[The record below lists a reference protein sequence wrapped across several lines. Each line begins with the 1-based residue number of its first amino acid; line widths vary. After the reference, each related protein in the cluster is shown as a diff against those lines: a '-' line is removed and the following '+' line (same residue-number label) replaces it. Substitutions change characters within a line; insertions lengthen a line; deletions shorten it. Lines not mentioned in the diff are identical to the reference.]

1 MSFVDLKEALLDWPY
16 DAEKISVRKIRGTD
30 GLVKIQQRVELGIVQ
45 MFSQG
50 RPDGA
55 QPHGRDSLLDHHLAR
70 IEDHEGRN
78 GTLVGFSL
86 TPDECRALREEASQ
100 YYRRYVANFVLE
112 DYDLV
117 IDDTRHNLDLL
128 DLVRDHA
135 HDAEDASRLEV
146 FRPYILMMN
155 ARAQAHLA
163 LKEGEANSALAHV
176 NRGLLAIREVYE
188 DRDDLEAFD
197 HSEEARVLCNMR
209 GKLTGELPSN
219 SRNRL
224 RERLR
229 RAIQDEQYE
238 EAARLRDE
246 LERLGPGDEF

>member
-16 DAEKISVRKIRGTD
+16 DADKISVRKIRGTD
-30 GLVKIQQRVELGIVQ
+30 GLVKIQQRVELGIIQ
-45 MFSQG
+45 MFVQG

-55 QPHGRDSLLDHHLAR
+55 QPYGYASLVDYHRSR
-70 IEDHEGRN
+70 IADHEKRN

-86 TPDECRALREEASQ
+86 TPEECRALREEASQ
-100 YYRRYVANFVLE
+100 YYRRYVASFVLE
-112 DYDLV
+112 DYELV
-117 IDDTRHNLDLL
+117 IEDTRHNLELL

-163 LKEGEANSALAHV
+163 LREGETNSALAHV
-176 NRGLLAIREVYE
+176 NRGLLAIRKVYE
-188 DRDDLEAFD
+188 ERDEVGAFER
-197 HSEEARVLCNMR
+197 SEEARVLRAMR
-209 GKLTGELPSN
+209 SKLTGELPSN
-219 SRNRL
+219 SRSWL

-246 LERLGPGDEF
+246 LERLDPGADA